1 MASESKFDWK
11 PLGAVP
17 PTSLQVARL
26 EAHAGA
32 SLAGAVGR
40 ALAAPADDY
49 SHVSLRWRPDEE
61 LLEGARVERSRPVR
75 ALFRPARSE
84 LLMRGDEGD
93 AIGSLA
99 LEGRTVG
106 EARAWLAAA
115 LTALSP
121 EPGDPPVDLVAPGVG
136 SPDLEIGKP
145 GLGALEIA
153 AWLSN
158 AAGLLEEI
166 RAAARPSASPI
177 RCWPHHFDIATL
189 VTLDPDTDPESARS
203 IGVGLSTGD
212 DAMPQPYWYVN
223 IWPVPDAPDLPPL
236 SAGSWNT
243 DGWLGAFLTGEEV
256 AAAGMAREQEALCR
270 AFLAAAVEAAGTV
283 HSART

>member
-49 SHVSLRWRPDEE
+49 SHVSLRWRPDEG

-166 RAAARPSASPI
+166 RTAAGPSASPI
-177 RCWPHHFDIATL
+177 CCWPHHFDIATL
-189 VTLDPDTDPESARS
+189 ISVATDDGGAAVKT
-203 IGVGLSTGD
+203 VGTGMAPMGGGYD
-212 DAMPQPYWYVN
+212 SWYWYVTP
-223 IWPVPDAPDLPPL
+223 WPSPGPEALPPL
-236 SAGSWNT
+236 QGPGAWHTAGWT
-243 DGWLGAFLTGEEV
+243 GVVLTGEELLATDDV
-256 AAAGMAREQEALCR
+256 LRKAVVQK
-270 AFLAAAVEAAGTV
+270 FLDVSIEAAIASLG
-283 HSART
+283 